1 MIKFSAKMKVLSL
14 EEKSIKKR
22 DGGTFEFTEAKLEQG
37 TKYKTFIMARVYDEV
52 VAKLKV
58 GTVADMDLG
67 ITSAEAADG
76 RIFNNFVVTDVLGAE
91 ETSEEKLPEP
101 TPFVG
106 DELPF

>member
-1 MIKFSAKMKVLSL
+1 MIKFSAKMKVLSV

-22 DGGTFEFTEAKLEQG
+22 DGGTFDFTEAKLEQG
-37 TKYKTFIMARVYDEV
+37 TKHKTIIMARVYDDA

-67 ITSAEAADG
+67 ITSTEAAGG
-76 RIFNNFVVTDVLGAE
+76 RIFNNFVVTDVIDAE
-91 ETSEEKLPEP
+91 EVKEKPKMV
-101 TPFVG
+101 PFEG

>member
-22 DGGTFEFTEAKLEQG
+22 DGGTFDFTEAKLEQG
-37 TKYKTFIMARVYDEV
+37 TKYKTIIMARVYDDA

-67 ITSAEAADG
+67 ITSTEAADG
-76 RIFNNFVVTDVLGAE
+76 RIFNNFVVTDVIDTE
-91 ETSEEKLPEP
+91 EVKEKPKMV
-101 TPFVG
+101 PFEG

>member
-1 MIKFSAKMKVLSL
+1 MIKFSAKMKVLSV

-22 DGGTFEFTEAKLEQG
+22 DGGTFDFTEAKLEQG
-37 TKYKTFIMARVYDEV
+37 TKYKTIIMARVYDDA

-67 ITSAEAADG
+67 ITSTETADG
-76 RIFNNFVVTDVLGAE
+76 RIFNNFVVTDVIDAE
-91 ETSEEKLPEP
+91 EVKEKPKMV
-101 TPFVG
+101 PFEG

>member
-14 EEKSIKKR
+14 EKKSIKKR
-22 DGGTFEFTEAKLEQG
+22 DGGTFDFTEAKLEQG
-37 TKYKTFIMARVYDEV
+37 TKYKTIIMARVYDDA

-67 ITSAEAADG
+67 ITSAEAAGG
-76 RIFNNFVVTDVLGAE
+76 RIFNNFVVTDVLDAE
-91 ETSEEKLPEP
+91 DVSEEKQPEP
-101 TPFVG
+101 VPFVG

>member
-37 TKYKTFIMARVYDEV
+37 TKYKTIIMARVYDDA

-58 GTVADMDLG
+58 GKVADMDLG
-67 ITSAEAADG
+67 ITSTEAADG
-76 RIFNNFVVTDVLGAE
+76 RIFNNFVVTDVLDAE
-91 ETSEEKLPEP
+91 DVPEKKQPEP
-101 TPFVG
+101 VPFAG
-106 DELPF
+106 DDLPF

>member
-1 MIKFSAKMKVLSL
+1 MIKFSAKMKVLSV

-22 DGGTFEFTEAKLEQG
+22 DGGTFDFTEAKLEQG
-37 TKYKTFIMARVYDEV
+37 TKHKTIIMARVYDDA

-67 ITSAEAADG
+67 ITSTEAAGG
-76 RIFNNFVVTDVLGAE
+76 RIFNNFVVTDVIGAE
-91 ETSEEKLPEP
+91 EVKEKPKMV
-101 TPFVG
+101 PFEG

>member
-22 DGGTFEFTEAKLEQG
+22 DGGTFDFTEAKLEQG
-37 TKYKTFIMARVYDEV
+37 TKYKTIIMARVYDDA

-58 GTVADMDLG
+58 GKVVDMDLG
-67 ITSAEAADG
+67 ITSAEASDG

-91 ETSEEKLPEP
+91 DAPEEKQPKP
-101 TPFVG
+101 VSIDG

>member
-1 MIKFSAKMKVLSL
+1 MIKFSSKMKVLSL
-14 EEKSIKKR
+14 EKKSIKKR
-22 DGGTFEFTEAKLEQG
+22 DGGTFDFTEAKLEQG
-37 TKYKTFIMARVYDEV
+37 TKYKTIIMARVYDDA

-91 ETSEEKLPEP
+91 DAPEEKQPEP
-101 TPFVG
+101 VPFAG